1 MAITESVKHCK
12 GIGPASLIVVS
23 NMPIKPQKMLSG
35 VLRKRKAVTCRTRGR
50 CSSGLL
56 PLRSFSSHFLDV
68 GLIDSQQNVLW
79 FDVCVDDL
87 TLGVE
92 VV

>member
-1 MAITESVKHCK
+1 M
-12 GIGPASLIVVS
+12 
-23 NMPIKPQKMLSG
+23 
-35 VLRKRKAVTCRTRGR
+35 TCRTRRRRGAR
-50 CSSGLL
+50 LL
-56 PLRSFSSHFLDV
+56 PLRSFGSHFLDV
-68 GLIDSQQNVLW
+68 GLVDSQQDVLW